1 MGDSTRLDNVSSE
14 DQEILATQ
22 WLTIDQLE
30 EAGEL
35 NRLCTGTMFHHV

>member
-1 MGDSTRLDNVSSE
+1 MSSE

-22 WLTIDQLE
+22 WLTIGQLE

-35 NRLCTGTMFHHV
+35 NSLCCTGAMFLHA